1 LYPFTIAILLV
12 GVALFFDYCNGV
24 HDSSNI
30 VATMISSRAISPI
43 WALIIASLFEFT
55 GAYFLGTA
63 VAQTIGKGIVNPE
76 IIKVVPNG
84 IIIVFAALIAAISW
98 NLFTWYFGIPTSSSH
113 ALIGGLLGAFVVS
126 RGFSIVNWN
135 RVAGIFLVLV
145 ASPIVGLVL
154 GFLFTKIVYFF
165 SQWSSPSANIL
176 FKKLQVGASILL
188 ALSHGTNDA
197 QKTMGVITFS
207 LVVLGL
213 YQPPS
218 GTLPIP
224 RWVVVA
230 CAGAIASGILNGG
243 WRIIKTLGVKLYKI
257 RAIHGFTAQS
267 SSAIIIYG
275 AALFGFPVSTT
286 QIVTSTIMGAG
297 SAEKPKAVRWEVL
310 REILITWFVTIP
322 VAAILSV
329 FFYLLINRL
338 L

>member
-1 LYPFTIAILLV
+1 LLV
-12 GVALFFDYCNGV
+12 AVALFFDYCNGA

-30 VATMISSRAISPI
+30 VATMVSSRAISPI

-84 IIIVFAALIAAISW
+84 IIIVFSALISAISW

-113 ALIGGLLGAFVVS
+113 ALMGGLLGAFVIS

-145 ASPIVGLVL
+145 ASPIVGLVM
-154 GFLFTKIVYFF
+154 GFLLTKIVYFF
-165 SQWSSPSANIL
+165 SQWSSPRANNL
-176 FKKLQVGASILL
+176 FKKLQVGASIIL

-218 GTLPIP
+218 GSLPIP

-230 CAGAIASGILNGG
+230 CAGTIALGILNGG
-243 WRIIKTLGVKLYKI
+243 WRIINTLGIKLYRI
-257 RAIHGFTAQS
+257 RAIHGFTAQT

-297 SAEKPKAVRWEVL
+297 SAEKPKGVRWEVL
-310 REILITWFVTIP
+310 IEILITWFVTIP
-322 VAAILSV
+322 VSAILSV
-329 FFYLLINRL
+329 FFYFLINIIL
-338 L
+338 

>member
-1 LYPFTIAILLV
+1 LGPFSIAILLV
-12 GVALFFDYCNGV
+12 AMALFFDYSNGA

-30 VATMISSRAISPI
+30 VATMVSSRAISPI
-43 WALIIASLFEFT
+43 AALIIAALFEFT

-63 VAQTIGKGIVNPE
+63 VAETIGKGIVNPE
-76 IIKVVPNG
+76 IIKVIPNG

-113 ALIGGLLGAFVVS
+113 ALIGGLLGAFVVA
-126 RGFSIVNWN
+126 RGFLVVNWN

-154 GFLFTKIVYFF
+154 GFLLTKVAYFF
-165 SQWSSPSANIL
+165 SQWSSPKATAL
-176 FKKLQVGASILL
+176 FDRLQVGASVLL

-213 YQPPS
+213 YHPPS
-218 GTLPIP
+218 GSLPIP

-230 CAGAIASGILNGG
+230 CAGTIALGILNGG
-243 WRIIKTLGVKLYKI
+243 WRIIKTLGVKLYRI

-267 SSAIIIYG
+267 SSAIIIYA

-286 QIVTSTIMGAG
+286 QVVTSTIMGAG
-297 SAEKPKAVRWEVL
+297 SAERPKGVRWDAL
-310 REILITWFVTIP
+310 REILITWLVTIP
-322 VAAILSV
+322 VAAILSIFV
-329 FFYLLINRL
+329 YLFINRFF
-338 L
+338 

>member
-1 LYPFTIAILLV
+1 MDPFTIAILLV
-12 GVALFFDYCNGV
+12 AVALFFDYSNGA

-30 VATMISSRAISPI
+30 VATMVSSRAISPI
-43 WALIIASLFEFT
+43 AALVIAALFEFA

-63 VAQTIGKGIVNPE
+63 VAETIGKGIVNPE
-76 IIKVVPNG
+76 IVKVIPNG

-98 NLFTWYFGIPTSSSH
+98 NLLTWYFGIPTSSSH
-113 ALIGGLLGAFVVS
+113 ALIGGLLGAFVVA

-154 GFLFTKIVYFF
+154 GFLFTKVAYFF
-165 SQWSSPSANIL
+165 SQWSSSTATTL
-176 FKKLQVGASILL
+176 FNRLQVGASVLL

-213 YQPPS
+213 YHPPS
-218 GTLPIP
+218 GSLPIP

-230 CAGAIASGILNGG
+230 CAGTIALGILNGG
-243 WRIIKTLGVKLYKI
+243 WRIIKTLGVKLYRI
-257 RAIHGFTAQS
+257 RAIHGFTAQG
-267 SSAIIIYG
+267 SSAIIIYA

-286 QIVTSTIMGAG
+286 QVVTSTIMGAG
-297 SAEKPKAVRWEVL
+297 SAERPKGVRWEAL
-310 REILITWFVTIP
+310 REILITWLVTIP

-329 FFYLLINRL
+329 FVYFLINRL

>member
-1 LYPFTIAILLV
+1 MHPFTIAILLV
-12 GVALFFDYCNGV
+12 AVALFFDYCNGA

-30 VATMISSRAISPI
+30 VATMVSSRAISPI
-43 WALIIASLFEFT
+43 WALIIAALFEFT

-76 IIKVVPNG
+76 VIEVIPNG
-84 IIIVFAALIAAISW
+84 IIIVFAALIAAISL

-113 ALIGGLLGAFVVS
+113 ALIGGLLGAFVMA
-126 RGFSIVNWN
+126 RGVSIVNWN
-135 RVAGIFLVLV
+135 RVTSIFLVLL
-145 ASPIVGLVL
+145 ASPIVGLLL
-154 GFLFTKIVYFF
+154 GFLFTKIAYFF
-165 SQWSSPSANIL
+165 SQWSSPTANIL
-176 FKKLQVGASILL
+176 FKRLQIGASFLL

-213 YQPPS
+213 YQPPTGS
-218 GTLPIP
+218 LPIP

-230 CAGAIASGILNGG
+230 CAGTIALGILNGG
-243 WRIIKTLGVKLYKI
+243 WRIIKTLGVKLYRI

-286 QIVTSTIMGAG
+286 QVVTSTIMGAG
-297 SAEKPKAVRWEVL
+297 SAERPKAVRWQVL
-310 REILITWFVTIP
+310 REILITWFITVP
-322 VAAILSV
+322 VAAMLSV
-329 FFYLLINRL
+329 FFYLLFSRL

>member
-1 LYPFTIAILLV
+1 MDPFTIAILLV
-12 GVALFFDYCNGV
+12 AVALFFDYCNGA

-30 VATMISSRAISPI
+30 VATMVSSRVISPF
-43 WALIIASLFEFT
+43 WALIIAALFEFT

-63 VAQTIGKGIVNPE
+63 VAETIGKGIVNPE
-76 IIKVVPNG
+76 IIKVTPSG

-113 ALIGGLLGAFVVS
+113 ALIGGFLGALVVA

-135 RVAGIFLVLV
+135 KVLGIFLVLV
-145 ASPIVGLVL
+145 ASPLAGLLL
-154 GFLFTKIVYFF
+154 GFLFTKATYFF
-165 SQWSSPSANIL
+165 SQWCSPGANSL
-176 FKKLQVGASILL
+176 FKKLQLGASVLL

-213 YQPPS
+213 YHPPLGS
-218 GTLPIP
+218 LTIP

-230 CAGAIASGILNGG
+230 CAGTIALGILNGG
-243 WRIIKTLGVKLYKI
+243 WRIIKTLGVKLYRI

-286 QIVTSTIMGAG
+286 QVVTSTIMGAG
-297 SAEKPKAVRWEVL
+297 SAERLKAVRWEVT
-310 REILITWFVTIP
+310 REILITWIITIP
-322 VAAILSV
+322 VVAMLSI
-329 FFYLLINRL
+329 FIYLVLNRVL
-338 L
+338 